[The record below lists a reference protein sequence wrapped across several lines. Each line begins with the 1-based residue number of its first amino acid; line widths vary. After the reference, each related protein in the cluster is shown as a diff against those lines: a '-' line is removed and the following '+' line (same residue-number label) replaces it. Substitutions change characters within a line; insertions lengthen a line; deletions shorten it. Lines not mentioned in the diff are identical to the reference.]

1 MDSVGRLV
9 ASALVVIG
17 LYYVAY
23 IAMIDPGLRKYW
35 REKATKKAAR
45 KRART
50 HGSVRDNEWSDPKS
64 PKLSEP
70 DQVRFL
76 SLAGKNR
83 RDTLRSLP
91 D

>member
-9 ASALVVIG
+9 ALALVVIG

-35 REKATKKAAR
+35 REKAAKKAAR

-50 HGSVRDNEWSDPKS
+50 SW
-64 PKLSEP
+64 
-70 DQVRFL
+70 QC
-76 SLAGKNR
+76 
-83 RDTLRSLP
+83 
-91 D
+91 